1 MLVVFQCIY
10 NAARKDKSIF
20 KKVSILLFIDY
31 YKQCGS
37 RVLWQQFHSCR
48 VSELCEYV
56 LLLFPFWTESL
67 VNHFG
72 SDEFRIKKHPLK
84 CCDKTHNGSEGE
96 KKKQASVSVQLLM
109 SYAARLVVVF
119 ISSQQKHALSEHLL
133 VSGKTNQELYYSLSV
148 GDSKQQSAA
157 AHRH

>member
-37 RVLWQQFHSCR
+37 RVLSQQFHSCR

-84 CCDKTHNGSEGE
+84 CCDKTHNGSEG
-96 KKKQASVSVQLLM
+96 KKKKKNKLQS
-109 SYAARLVVVF
+109 RC
-119 ISSQQKHALSEHLL
+119 SS
-133 VSGKTNQELYYSLSV
+133 
-148 GDSKQQSAA
+148 
-157 AHRH
+157 